1 MEVNIRQAL
10 KIFFSKSSFEM
21 IYFEAF
27 ANALDA
33 DATDFCIDIR
43 LRNSDD
49 LNSLVLT
56 ISDNGLGFDDIR
68 FGKFSKLFD
77 VEEQSHKGL
86 GRLVYLCY
94 FDKVLVTSV
103 FNGSTQR
110 KFEFNETFNKESDV
124 NNIGQASNGSIF
136 EMTGFTGERLAKK
149 DYINPHYIK
158 KALLENFYVKFY
170 KAKLK
175 NKKINVLIKSYI
187 GDSIIE
193 ETINT
198 DELPDFQVKELNI
211 QTDLFNKIELYYNVR
226 KVDLKDSNVITA
238 LTIDDRSHKIDIIA
252 GENLPLGYE
261 MIFLLMSE
269 SFQGSIDGARV
280 NLSIPT
286 LDLNRIKVIFR
297 NAISEII
304 KEQFPE
310 IEANNKVK
318 EKKLNDRFPHLS
330 GYFESN
336 DIGYSSQSDVLRK
349 AQDKFFKDQKEILG
363 AAELDDE
370 QFKKS
375 LDLSARALTEYIL
388 FRQNVIKRM
397 KALEPEN
404 KEADIHNLIAPKHS
418 EFKDENFITDLYNNN
433 VWIFDDKFMSYY
445 MVLSEA
451 EMSKVIDVITHGESI
466 DNDNDRPDI
475 TLFFSANP
483 NEQNV
488 KIDVVVV
495 ELKRLG
501 ISAEQNSIVEFQ
513 LDTRTQRLAEY
524 YENKIQRMWFYGIVD
539 FDDRYR
545 MHLVNNGFS
554 PLYSNGEVYFRSKT
568 VYLDL
573 TKQQSVI
580 QNVYILDFKAMVED
594 ANSRNSTFLKILRN
608 RFETSSSIDSN

>member
-1 MEVNIRQAL
+1 
-10 KIFFSKSSFEM
+10 
-21 IYFEAF
+21 
-27 ANALDA
+27 
-33 DATDFCIDIR
+33 
-43 LRNSDD
+43 
-49 LNSLVLT
+49 
-56 ISDNGLGFDDIR
+56 
-68 FGKFSKLFD
+68 
-77 VEEQSHKGL
+77 
-86 GRLVYLCY
+86 
-94 FDKVLVTSV
+94 
-103 FNGSTQR
+103 
-110 KFEFNETFNKESDV
+110 
-124 NNIGQASNGSIF
+124 
-136 EMTGFTGERLAKK
+136 
-149 DYINPHYIK
+149 
-158 KALLENFYVKFY
+158 
-170 KAKLK
+170 
-175 NKKINVLIKSYI
+175 
-187 GDSIIE
+187 
-193 ETINT
+193 
-198 DELPDFQVKELNI
+198 
-211 QTDLFNKIELYYNVR
+211 
-226 KVDLKDSNVITA
+226 
-238 LTIDDRSHKIDIIA
+238 
-252 GENLPLGYE
+252 
-261 MIFLLMSE
+261 MSE

-363 AAELDDE
+363 ATELDDE

>member
-56 ISDNGLGFDDIR
+56 ISDNGLGFDDTR

-103 FNGSTQR
+103 FNGSIQR

-193 ETINT
+193 VTINT

-318 EKKLNDRFPHLS
+318 EKKLNDKFPHLS

-363 AAELDDE
+363 ATELDDE